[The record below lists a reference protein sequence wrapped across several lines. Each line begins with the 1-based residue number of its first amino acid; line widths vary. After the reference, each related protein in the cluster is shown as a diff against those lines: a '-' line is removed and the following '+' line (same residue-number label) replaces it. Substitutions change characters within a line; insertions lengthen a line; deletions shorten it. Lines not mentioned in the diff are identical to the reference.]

1 MEEVRLLQ
9 LVAEVLQDLKLEVY
23 RLVEVL
29 LDEIIHLGEGDLN
42 EEPPV
47 AAELLFD
54 PKMSLQKNECRLFV
68 QLGEQLGV

>member
-29 LDEIIHLGEGDLN
+29 LDEIIHLEEGDLD

-47 AAELLFD
+47 AAVLL
-54 PKMSLQKNECRLFV
+54 PLKLQPQKSECHLWLLLGA
-68 QLGEQLGV
+68 QLTV